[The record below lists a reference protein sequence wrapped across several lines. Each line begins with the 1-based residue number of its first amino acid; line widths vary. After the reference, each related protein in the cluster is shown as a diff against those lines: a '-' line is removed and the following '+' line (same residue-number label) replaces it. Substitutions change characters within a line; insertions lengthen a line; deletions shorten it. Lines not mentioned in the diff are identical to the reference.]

1 MSCYFAT
8 LLQINWTSLHRSNW
22 LLRRTTSHSCD
33 ELAQFLQRLER
44 NFAFTCIFA
53 YKVSI
58 CNHCQLTFGK
68 TFFET
73 FELSTFWYLDGDNL
87 QSHCYLPP
95 SLAWWN
101 FLSELLSLSFL
112 FFIVHEQ
119 SGNISHNNAIGIN
132 LWCLTVSFCAL
143 TLLVL
148 LWREYLQALTGCMPG
163 MIKSKTSSFFCLTQR
178 ERFVDKIDLE
188 RSVGNCIE
196 GEVVE
201 KYCSWLVSHRGH
213 CHHPAQWIES

>member
-1 MSCYFAT
+1 M
-8 LLQINWTSLHRSNW
+8 
-22 LLRRTTSHSCD
+22 
-33 ELAQFLQRLER
+33 
-44 NFAFTCIFA
+44 
-53 YKVSI
+53 SI

-68 TFFET
+68 TFFWNFWAFNFLIPGWIQFVVT
-73 FELSTFWYLDGDNL
+73 LLSASFSRLMKL
-87 QSHCYLPP
+87 
-95 SLAWWN
+95 SLATTLP
-101 FLSELLSLSFL
+101 FFSFFFFSLL
-112 FFIVHEQ
+112 EGKNEE
-119 SGNISHNNAIGIN
+119 SGNISHKNPIRTN
-132 LWCLTVSFCAL
+132 LWYLTVSFCAL

>member
-1 MSCYFAT
+1 MHICIKSVNMQSLSAHFWKNFFLK
-8 LLQINWTSLHRSNW
+8 LLSFQLFDTWMETICSHIAIC
-22 LLRRTTSHSCD
+22 LLLSPD
-33 ELAQFLQRLER
+33 
-44 NFAFTCIFA
+44 
-53 YKVSI
+53 
-58 CNHCQLTFGK
+58 
-68 TFFET
+68 ET
-73 FELSTFWYLDGDNL
+73 FSRNY
-87 QSHCYLPP
+87 SP
-95 SLAWWN
+95 
-101 FLSELLSLSFL
+101 FL
-112 FFIVHEQ
+112 FFFFFSLLEGKNEE
-119 SGNISHNNAIGIN
+119 SGNISHKNPIRTN
-132 LWCLTVSFCAL
+132 LWYLTVSFCAL

>member
-1 MSCYFAT
+1 MQSLSAHFWKNLFWNFWAFNFLIPGWRQFAVT
-8 LLQINWTSLHRSNW
+8 LLSASFSRLMK
-22 LLRRTTSHSCD
+22 LFLRTT
-33 ELAQFLQRLER
+33 
-44 NFAFTCIFA
+44 
-53 YKVSI
+53 
-58 CNHCQLTFGK
+58 
-68 TFFET
+68 
-73 FELSTFWYLDGDNL
+73 
-87 QSHCYLPP
+87 
-95 SLAWWN
+95 
-101 FLSELLSLSFL
+101 LSF
-112 FFIVHEQ
+112 FFFFQRKWQ
-119 SGNISHNNAIGIN
+119 SGNVSRNNPFLIN
-132 LWCLTVSFCAL
+132 RWYLTVSFCAL

-201 KYCSWLVSHRGH
+201 KDCSWLVSHWWH